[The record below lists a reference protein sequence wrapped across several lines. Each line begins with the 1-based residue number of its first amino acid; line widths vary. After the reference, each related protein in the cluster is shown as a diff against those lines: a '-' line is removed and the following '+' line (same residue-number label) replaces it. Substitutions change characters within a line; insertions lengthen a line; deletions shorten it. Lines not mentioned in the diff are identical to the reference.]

1 MFHPFDPRDSVSSGG
16 REQSEGI
23 CVIHPKTKNVVRR
36 VKVDPTATGG
46 ALSTDPKIDLK
57 QSNLEKAPIPALSNR
72 ILSLGGLSSIDNSIS
87 LSKKGGKVKKKN
99 SREM

>member
-36 VKVDPTATGG
+36 AKVDPITNRG
-46 ALSTDPKIDLK
+46 ARA
-57 QSNLEKAPIPALSNR
+57 Q
-72 ILSLGGLSSIDNSIS
+72 
-87 LSKKGGKVKKKN
+87 
-99 SREM
+99 

>member
-36 VKVDPTATGG
+36 AKVDHQQGG
-46 ALSTDPKIDLK
+46 ARSIDPKIDLK
-57 QSNLEKAPIPALSNR
+57 QSNLEKRQSWVYQIVFPPSVGFL
-72 ILSLGGLSSIDNSIS
+72 
-87 LSKKGGKVKKKN
+87 
-99 SREM
+99 

>member
-36 VKVDPTATGG
+36 VKVDPTPTGG
-46 ALSTDPKIDLK
+46 ERSIGPKIDLK
-57 QSNLEKAPIPALSNR
+57 QSNLENGPILASSNR
-72 ILSLGGLSSIDNSIS
+72 ILSLG
-87 LSKKGGKVKKKN
+87 
-99 SREM
+99 